1 MDSNLNENGI
11 ANIEIFRFNPSAD
24 YEFYFQKLSIT
35 FNKKTTLKEVLLGVE
50 NLSFDSQI
58 LLRVN
63 GLCVFRDIPIYELVN
78 RFGENLTISPL
89 NTRLVSKDLSFNFK
103 AAFSEYEA
111 FFNEYSFIKSADR
124 YELNKFLPL
133 NAISMQSNPHF
144 LGEGFFSYIRF
155 LISKY
160 YDKESE
166 LLDYISGAQ
175 SGVMSATNLENLLY
189 EKNENLENDINY
201 LIQKVCSF
209 SRDKESGFLWSSFK
223 NKLKKGLDSRLKAL
237 KDRINKAESN
247 KAESS
252 LAVFNGYDLKEGK
265 EVVSVV
271 NSIFKSLNQEDKKV
285 NLQFEYAGGYFEN
298 ILFSDLVQEIWEANF
313 KLASLYNA
321 KIIFGDLE
329 SATFAKRAEQKAGI
343 TESRVD
349 YINNFVAYASLL
361 LQEDLSLDFNFKE
374 SNKSYAMYLFNG
386 FTNDDFLMQDSRFK
400 ATKIKTILTPAMLQ
414 DFSHLEAFNKEYY
427 LKDSARMRFI
437 GIDSGASGLVVESV
451 GLFRAFNTFSEE
463 GEKILARD
471 RDETKTY
478 FGAEVISNA
487 VLKTKK
493 V

>member
-103 AAFSEYEA
+103 AAFNEYET

-133 NAISMQSNPHF
+133 NSISMQSNPHF

-252 LAVFNGYDLKEGK
+252 FAIFNGYDLKEGK

-271 NSIFKSLNQEDKKV
+271 NSIFKSLNIEDKKV

-329 SATFAKRAEQKAGI
+329 SATFAKKAEKKAGI

-349 YINNFVAYASLL
+349 YVDSFY
-361 LQEDLSLDFNFKE
+361 EKEFNLEFKQ

-386 FTNDDFLMQDSRFK
+386 FTNNDFLMQDSRFK
-400 ATKIKTILTPAMLQ
+400 ATKIKTILTSAMLQ